1 MGNSRLYRTVRYN
14 THNLIRKILIADDH
28 VAVREGLVRILNHEF
43 PSAQCQL
50 AEEPAQIIRL
60 ATADYYDLLVLDLSL
75 PGRGG
80 LDVIKQIKDISPN
93 TAILIYTVHPDD
105 EFGLRALRA
114 GADGYVTK
122 DRPVEELLTAI
133 VRVSEGK
140 RYLSEALTERMANL
154 VLHPSEAPPHE
165 NLSDRE
171 LQILQMLGAGLTPSV
186 IASRL
191 NLSIKTVSTYRT
203 RLLGKLDLNT
213 TGELIRYA
221 VENKITPPAS

>member
-1 MGNSRLYRTVRYN
+1 M
-14 THNLIRKILIADDH
+14 RKILIADDH
-28 VAVREGLVRILNHEF
+28 VAVREGLLRILNHEF
-43 PSAQCQL
+43 PGAQCRL
-50 AEEPAQIIRL
+50 AEDPAQIVSSVTGE
-60 ATADYYDLLVLDLSL
+60 AFDLLILDLSL

-80 LDVIKQIKDISPN
+80 LDVIKQVKDVSPS

-122 DRPVEELLTAI
+122 DRPVEDLLQAI
-133 VRVSEGK
+133 GKVSDGK
-140 RYLSEALTERMANL
+140 RYISEALTQRLANL
-154 VLHPSEAPPHE
+154 VLNPNAVSPHE
-165 NLSDRE
+165 SLSDRE
-171 LQILQMLGAGLTPSV
+171 LQILQMLGSGLTPSV

-203 RLLGKLDLNT
+203 RLLGKLDLQT

-221 VENKITPPAS
+221 IENKITN

>member
-1 MGNSRLYRTVRYN
+1 M
-14 THNLIRKILIADDH
+14 
-28 VAVREGLVRILNHEF
+28 RILNHEF

-60 ATADYYDLLVLDLSL
+60 AAADYYDLLILDLSL

-80 LDVIKQIKDISPN
+80 LEVIKQIKDISPA

-154 VLHPSEAPPHE
+154 VLNPSEALPHE

>member
-1 MGNSRLYRTVRYN
+1 M
-14 THNLIRKILIADDH
+14 
-28 VAVREGLVRILNHEF
+28 AVREGLLRILSHEF
-43 PSAQCQL
+43 PNAQCHPAEDSAQILEL
-50 AEEPAQIIRL
+50 ASAKEF
-60 ATADYYDLLVLDLSL
+60 DLLILDLSL

-80 LDVIKQIKDISPN
+80 LDVIKRVKEISPA

-105 EFGLRALRA
+105 EFGVRALRA

-133 VRVSEGK
+133 GRVSEGK

-154 VLHPSEAPPHE
+154 VLNPSAAPPHE
-165 NLSDRE
+165 SLSDRE

-186 IASRL
+186 IANRL

-203 RLLGKLDLNT
+203 RLLGKLDLQT

-221 VENKITPPAS
+221 IENKISSNP

>member
-1 MGNSRLYRTVRYN
+1 M
-14 THNLIRKILIADDH
+14 
-28 VAVREGLVRILNHEF
+28 AVREGLLRILTHEF
-43 PSAQCQL
+43 PTAQCYPAEDSARILELASAQ
-50 AEEPAQIIRL
+50 EF
-60 ATADYYDLLVLDLSL
+60 DLLILDLSL

-80 LDVIKQIKDISPN
+80 LDVIKRVKEISPA

-105 EFGLRALRA
+105 EFGVRALRA

-133 VRVSEGK
+133 AKVSEGK

-154 VLHPSEAPPHE
+154 VLNPSSAPPHE
-165 NLSDRE
+165 SLSDRE

-186 IASRL
+186 IANRL

-203 RLLGKLDLNT
+203 RLLGKLDLQT

-221 VENKITPPAS
+221 IEHKISPTP

>member
-1 MGNSRLYRTVRYN
+1 M
-14 THNLIRKILIADDH
+14 
-28 VAVREGLVRILNHEF
+28 RILSHEY
-43 PSAQCQL
+43 PQAQCRV
-50 AEEPAQIIRL
+50 AEDPAQVIRH
-60 ATADYYDLLVLDLSL
+60 ASEEVFDLLILDLSL

-80 LDVIKQIKDISPN
+80 LDVMKQLKDLSPA
-93 TAILIYTVHPDD
+93 TAILVYTVHPDE

-122 DRPVEELLTAI
+122 DRPVEDLLKAI

-140 RYLSEALTERMANL
+140 RYISEVLAQRMANM
-154 VLHPSEAPPHE
+154 VLNPASALPHE
-165 NLSDRE
+165 SLSDRE
-171 LQILQMLGAGLTPSV
+171 LQILQMLGSGLTPSV

-203 RLLGKLDLNT
+203 RLLGKLDLHT

-221 VENKITPPAS
+221 IENKISTL